1 VAGCYRNDRPDAPE
15 YAHIPKYRE
24 KKRERFLSQGEL
36 QRLGQVLAE
45 VEAEGSETPFI
56 VAAFRLLILT
66 GCRLGEIQTLK
77 WDYIKYGAHQVS
89 IGRADFCIDI
99 LAPDFELTPDQ
110 VVIHSHSNRSVY
122 LSQPSDLS
130 SNGKSGRFTSV
141 TAGKM
146 PGRQVIIYDKRR
158 EVIDKNKPLWWDIWN
173 AFLIPLVSGG
183 ITSPDHYDLL

>member
-89 IGRADFCIDI
+89 IGRADFD
-99 LAPDFELTPDQ
+99 P
-110 VVIHSHSNRSVY
+110 RS
-122 LSQPSDLS
+122 SRDPQPFQPLRLPKPAQRSEQQ
-130 SNGKSGRFTSV
+130 
-141 TAGKM
+141 
-146 PGRQVIIYDKRR
+146 RQVGTLYFCDRWQ
-158 EVIDKNKPLWWDIWN
+158 D
-173 AFLIPLVSGG
+173 AGAAS
-183 ITSPDHYDLL
+183 DHL